1 MIGSQRDET
10 YNDRKF
16 SHTDT
21 YKIAKNILNKGYSD
35 PLKEMKNEILKIGR
49 NDKTK
54 KAKFKNDF
62 VGFIPHVPN
71 TLMNIPQTMINKDR
85 TKKKSKTMT
94 IYYNFCD
101 SGNISPKTLYK
112 GGINFISLVN
122 MLEKQGYRIKINVMF
137 TINN

>member
-21 YKIAKNILNKGYSD
+21 YNIAKNILNKGYSD
-35 PLKEMKNEILKIGR
+35 PLQEMKNEILKIGR

-85 TKKKSKTMT
+85 TKKKRKTDDH
-94 IYYNFCD
+94 I
-101 SGNISPKTLYK
+101 L
-112 GGINFISLVN
+112 
-122 MLEKQGYRIKINVMF
+122 
-137 TINN
+137 

>member
-1 MIGSQRDET
+1 
-10 YNDRKF
+10 
-16 SHTDT
+16 
-21 YKIAKNILNKGYSD
+21 
-35 PLKEMKNEILKIGR
+35 
-49 NDKTK
+49 
-54 KAKFKNDF
+54 
-62 VGFIPHVPN
+62 
-71 TLMNIPQTMINKDR
+71 
-85 TKKKSKTMT
+85 MT